1 MLLISTTL
9 LTLTVASVR
18 PYRLP
23 ELYTPSSYDI
33 SLSLPAEAFTNA
45 SNTYSGQVQV
55 QFSFTNATSHI
66 ALHAHH
72 EFVQISRITFNG
84 SEVLSSNYSID
95 NTTDIL
101 NISISDVTTTNLTYP
116 LVIDFTGRLSTSD
129 MYGFYKSYYVDAN
142 GTTRYLATTQFE
154 PTHARRAFP
163 CFDEPAL
170 KATFDFSITFPTGLN
185 VLFNTQ
191 QNSSVSNAT
200 TG

>member
-1 MLLISTTL
+1 MLLIYIAL
-9 LTLTVASVR
+9 LIVSVQ

-23 ELYTPSSYDI
+23 ELYIPSSYDI
-33 SLSLPAEAFTNA
+33 NLNLPAEAFTNT
-45 SNTYSGQVQV
+45 SNTYSGQVQA
-55 QFSFTNATSHI
+55 QFSFINVTSYI

-72 EFVQISRITFNG
+72 EFIQISTITFNG
-84 SEVLSSNYSID
+84 SEILNGNYTVD

-101 NISISDVTTTNLTYP
+101 NISISEVVTVNVTYP
-116 LVIDFTGRLSTSD
+116 LVIEFTGHLSTSD

-142 GTTRYLATTQFE
+142 GTTKYLATTQFE
-154 PTHARRAFP
+154 ATHARRAFP

-170 KATFDFSITFPTGLN
+170 KATFDFSITVPTELN